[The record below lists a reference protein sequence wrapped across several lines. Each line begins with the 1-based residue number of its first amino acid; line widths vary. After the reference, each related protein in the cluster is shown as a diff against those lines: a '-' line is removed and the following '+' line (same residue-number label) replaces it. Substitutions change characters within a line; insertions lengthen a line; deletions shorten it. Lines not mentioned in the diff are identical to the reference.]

1 MGACCGQ
8 HDAVSRRFPHEHP
21 GRPVHPR
28 QQPPRQGH
36 LRAPGGQPVRAQGR
50 QLDTPRQP
58 LVGLDPVRR
67 PAPADRGHLEPGL
80 DRLVSLAAVAV
91 VLVFM
96 MVNPLLFR
104 ESGSTRN
111 WASMSVFGEH
121 IWSDRDT
128 VELPPQFVTSKV
140 PAVAIAIQ
148 VAGVALLAYG
158 LIELDL
164 LTVAAGL
171 VLAQTA
177 KAWYLDRM
185 VLLYEDMKTRNP
197 EYAAWER

>member
-1 MGACCGQ
+1 MSTPAAPSTPGSNRHAKGTSERRVASLFGLKGDSWMR
-8 HDAVSRRFPHEHP
+8 HANPGSVWTRFAVLPLLIVAIWSRDWI
-21 GRPVHPR
+21 GWW
-28 QQPPRQGH
+28 
-36 LRAPGGQPVRAQGR
+36 
-50 QLDTPRQP
+50 
-58 LVGLDPVRR
+58 
-67 PAPADRGHLEPGL
+67 
-80 DRLVSLAAVAV
+80 SLAAVAV

>member
-1 MGACCGQ
+1 MSTPAAPSTPTGNRRTKGTSERRVASLFGLKGDSWLR
-8 HDAVSRRFPHEHP
+8 HANPWSVWTRFAVLPLLILAVWSRDWI
-21 GRPVHPR
+21 GWW
-28 QQPPRQGH
+28 
-36 LRAPGGQPVRAQGR
+36 
-50 QLDTPRQP
+50 
-58 LVGLDPVRR
+58 
-67 PAPADRGHLEPGL
+67 
-80 DRLVSLAAVAV
+80 SLAAVAL

-104 ESGSTRN
+104 ESGSTRS
-111 WASMSVFGEH
+111 WASRSVFGEH

-128 VELPPQFVTSKV
+128 VELPRQFLDSRV
-140 PAVAIAIQ
+140 PAVSTAIQ

-164 LTVAAGL
+164 LTTVAGL
-171 VLAQTA
+171 VLTQTA

-185 VLLYEDMKTRNP
+185 VLLYEDMKARYP